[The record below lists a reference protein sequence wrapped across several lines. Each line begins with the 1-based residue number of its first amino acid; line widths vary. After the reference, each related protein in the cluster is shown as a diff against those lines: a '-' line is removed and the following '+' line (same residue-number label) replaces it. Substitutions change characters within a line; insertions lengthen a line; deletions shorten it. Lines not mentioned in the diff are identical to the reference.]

1 MINDY
6 KEFKSF
12 IQKLENKPK
21 LFLHACCAPCSSH
34 CLKVLKDYFD
44 ITIFFSNDNIYPFE
58 EYEKRLEEIIKF
70 AKAYNNINVIENG
83 YNHDDF
89 LKSINGKENLGERS
103 IRCYECYKLRMEKTI
118 ILAKELG
125 FDYYTTTLSL
135 SPYKNSN
142 WINEIGYELENK
154 YGLKYLYSNFK
165 KEEGYRD
172 SIALSEEF
180 GLYRQDYC
188 GCEYSKRERN
198 EAIDRAKEK
207 N

>member
-1 MINDY
+1 M
-6 KEFKSF
+6 
-12 IQKLENKPK
+12 
-21 LFLHACCAPCSSH
+21 
-34 CLKVLKDYFD
+34 LKDYFD
-44 ITIFFSNDNIYPFE
+44 ITIFFSNDNISPIE
-58 EYEKRLEEIIKF
+58 EYNKRLDEIIKF
-70 AKAYNNINVIENG
+70 AKEYDNIKVVENG
-83 YNHDDF
+83 YNPEDF
-89 LKSINGKENLGERS
+89 YKAINGKEALGERS

-154 YGLKYLYSNFK
+154 YGVKYLYSNFK
-165 KEEGYRD
+165 KEEGYKD
-172 SIALSEEF
+172 SIKLSEEY

-188 GCEYSKRERN
+188 GCEFSKRERDD
-198 EAIDRAKEK
+198 AIDRAKEK